1 MLNNINFV
9 SDFYSLKQFPC
20 KSKNYPLVCSNNFFD
35 SYRHNV
41 YRHTRLTMR
50 IFSSRLWLSH
60 GRPYIKCKKGGVFIY
75 FKNSLPS
82 KVLDIQLL
90 QECINFELKITDKI
104 CSFISLYRSHSQSKD
119 EFDSFADNLELNL
132 GSIVYRNPH
141 LIVVLGSFNP
151 QTKGWYPW
159 HYNWWYYV
167 SIRPRTTDSWTN
179 SYYRREVVLHR
190 FSFSFSTKFGGGI
203 RCPIFLT

>member
-50 IFSSRLWLSH
+50 IFSSRLWLSR

-90 QECINFELKITDKI
+90 QECINFELKLLTK
-104 CSFISLYRSHSQSKD
+104 F
-119 EFDSFADNLELNL
+119 
-132 GSIVYRNPH
+132 
-141 LIVVLGSFNP
+141 VVLSLCIDLPVNP
-151 QTKGWYPW
+151 KMNLIPLQII
-159 HYNWWYYV
+159 
-167 SIRPRTTDSWTN
+167 SSLISAQ
-179 SYYRREVVLHR
+179 SYTETLTWLLFLVALIHKLKDGTLGTIIDGITSQFGLEQLIHEPTRIIGERSCCIDLVLA
-190 FSFSFSTKFGGGI
+190 SQQNLVAESGVQSS
-203 RCPIFLT
+203 